1 MTETNI
7 MFMPI
12 ILIFKKEK
20 HQWMCIKMMEL
31 KFLQQRGSLFSNP
44 YLLPPFLC
52 GGTFLQNLAPTW
64 TIFMLTANYS
74 CDSKS
79 ASLLHFTLKRICL
92 KGSLNYLLNALCCYF
107 LLNCLWQVGKGKEI
121 TRTERK
127 GNGWKTKTTGN
138 SCR

>member
-31 KFLQQRGSLFSNP
+31 KFLQQRGSLFPNP

-52 GGTFLQNLAPTW
+52 GGTFLKNLAPTW
-64 TIFMLTANYS
+64 TIFMLKANYS
-74 CDSKS
+74 CDSKAKKVS
-79 ASLLHFTLKRICL
+79 KMECDVLITNVRMLNQKEAGTMLRREESVGYQIRFTACHQSL
-92 KGSLNYLLNALCCYF
+92 
-107 LLNCLWQVGKGKEI
+107 Q
-121 TRTERK
+121 
-127 GNGWKTKTTGN
+127 
-138 SCR
+138 